1 VLLRTSLR
9 RWLAADGALM
19 AERGARIVHSEMRF
33 GIERHADSAP
43 AASIELP
50 SGRVVRLRG
59 QIDRVDR
66 GADGTL
72 YVTDHKTGSDT
83 GYTNVSDEDP
93 TAGGRKLQLAAYAAA
108 ARQLIPDTEPV
119 PPVRAEYS
127 FITAA
132 KRRHASFA
140 PGVWPEVGAAI
151 ERIVDGI
158 AAGLFFSFP
167 ARSQHRLP
175 WVVCEYCDPDHLGTA
190 ERYEELI
197 RKLADPRL
205 AALFDEPDDQGGD
218 DE

>member
-1 VLLRTSLR
+1 
-9 RWLAADGALM
+9 M
-19 AERGARIVHSEMRF
+19 
-33 GIERHADSAP
+33 
-43 AASIELP
+43 
-50 SGRVVRLRG
+50 VRLRG

-83 GYTNVSDEDP
+83 GYTNVSDDDP
-93 TAGGRKLQLAAYAAA
+93 TAGGRKLQLAGLRRGGAPAGPRHRAGAAG
-108 ARQLIPDTEPV
+108 ARRVLVHHRGASGATP
-119 PPVRAEYS
+119 
-127 FITAA
+127 
-132 KRRHASFA
+132 SFA

-205 AALFDEPDDQGGD
+205 VALFDEPDDDGATGRR
-218 DE
+218 